1 MAIFALHFS
10 GFSSIFGSINLMVTI
25 MNMRANGMDYSK
37 LNLFTWS
44 ILITAVL
51 ILISI
56 LVLAA
61 KLIIIKLAA
70 LYFAICWNIH
80 LFVNGQSAG
89 NLYNIYNIR
98 YLRDYTRKLIIYFL
112 INPLNLLL
120 NKYNNYI
127 NNLLIKELNNLD
139 NNLYSNNQLGYYL
152 AGLIE
157 GDGSINILTT
167 LKSKLGK
174 NKYLS
179 IQITFIKKDFLLAMM
194 ISKNLNCGSISKK
207 KNANAYD
214 LVINDYLGLLKLIK
228 LINGKF
234 RTLKI
239 DRLNLLIDWYN
250 YNGHY
255 LLENKLEK
263 YLIDNS
269 LLDSNSWLSGLIDAD
284 GNFYIRHGYSN
295 KSLVTKTIFRISQSK
310 LDKWGND
317 KLSYMQNIANL
328 FFTKCK
334 LIDRTSTNKGYH
346 YIIITNS
353 FKSNMAVIDYLTKY
367 LLFSSKYLDYC
378 NYKEIVKLFENRLNH
393 TLDNIELIVKNKN
406 SMNNNRIV
414 FNWNHLNNFYTI
426 N

>member
-1 MAIFALHFS
+1 
-10 GFSSIFGSINLMVTI
+10 
-25 MNMRANGMDYSK
+25 MDYSK

-44 ILITAVL
+44 VLITAVL

-61 KLIIIKLAA
+61 KQLITINLAA

-80 LFVNGQSAG
+80 IFYGQSAG
-89 NLYNIYNIR
+89 NLYKIYKIG

-120 NKYNNYI
+120 NKYNKLNDTQSI
-127 NNLLIKELNNLD
+127 SEELTNILLIEELNLNYKYT
-139 NNLYSNNQLGYYL
+139 NSELGHYL

-157 GDGSINILTT
+157 GDGSINVLTT

-179 IQITFIKKDFLLAMM
+179 IQITFAKKDFLLAMT
-194 ISKNLNCGSISKK
+194 ISKHLNCGSISKK

-214 LVINDYLGLLKLIK
+214 LIINDFSGLLKVLN

-255 LLENKLEK
+255 LLENKINK
-263 YLIDNS
+263 YLMDNS
-269 LLDSNSWLSGLIDAD
+269 LLNNNSWLSGLIDAD
-284 GNFYIRHGYSN
+284 GNFYIKHGYSN
-295 KSLVTKTIFRISQSK
+295 KSLVTKTVFRISQSQ
-310 LDKWGND
+310 LDKLGNT
-317 KLSYMQNIANL
+317 KLTYMQNIANL
-328 FFTKCK
+328 FNTKCK

-346 YIIITNS
+346 YLVATHSYNS
-353 FKSNMAVIDYLTKY
+353 NLSVINYLTKY

-378 NYKEIVKLFENRLNH
+378 NYKETVSLFENRLNH
-393 TLDNIELIVKNKN
+393 TLENIQIILKNKN
-406 SMNNNRIV
+406 SMNNNRIY
-414 FNWNHLNNFYTI
+414 FNWDHLKNFYTI
-426 N
+426 D

>member
-61 KLIIIKLAA
+61 EFIIKLVA

-80 LFVNGQSAG
+80 LFINGQSAG

-120 NKYNNYI
+120 NKYNLYINKRII
-127 NNLLIKELNNLD
+127 NNLNNLIF
-139 NNLYSNNQLGYYL
+139 NINSNNQLGYYL

-157 GDGSINILTT
+157 GDGSIIILN
-167 LKSKLGK
+167 
-174 NKYLS
+174 NKCLS
-179 IQITFIKKDFLLAMM
+179 IQISFAKKDFLLAMI
-194 ISKNLNCGSISKK
+194 ISKNLNSGSISKK
-207 KNANAYD
+207 KNVNSYD
-214 LVINDYLGLLKLIK
+214 LIINDYSGLLNLIN

-239 DRLNLLIDWYN
+239 NKLNLLIDWYN
-250 YNGHY
+250 NNQHN
-255 LLENKLEK
+255 LSHLTK
-263 YLIDNS
+263 YLIDKS
-269 LLDSNSWLSGLIDAD
+269 LLNNNSWLSGYIDAN
-284 GNFYIRHGYSN
+284 GNFNIKHGY
-295 KSLVTKTIFRISQSK
+295 KSKYLITKIIFRLSVTNVNNK
-310 LDKWGND
+310 LWF
-317 KLSYMQNIANL
+317 MQNIANL
-328 FFTKCK
+328 FNTKCK
-334 LIDRTSTNKGYH
+334 IIDRTSKNKGFH
-346 YIIITNS
+346 YIIVTNS
-353 FKSNMAVIDYLTKY
+353 YKSNISVINYLTKY

-378 NYKEIVKLFENRLNH
+378 NYKEIVKLFSNNLEH
-393 TLDNIELIVKNKN
+393 TLENIELIIKNKK
-406 SMNNNRIV
+406 SMNNNRRIY
-414 FNWNHLNNFYTI
+414 NWDHLNKFYTI